1 MKFLEFFKKDQLDI
15 KKSYLKQL
23 IKVAKADG
31 ELETNEYDF
40 ILKVAKRLDSSE
52 AEVQDVE
59 KNLQTIVTE
68 EPSGE
73 DERFQFLYDLVWIMM
88 VDTEIDK
95 QEEQLCT
102 KMADRLGFKP
112 ELVKNLIAAIQRH
125 TNQGLEEDTIYQ
137 MVQTEFVG

>member
-31 ELETNEYDF
+31 ELEANEYEF

-59 KNLQTIVTE
+59 ENLQTIVTE

-73 DERFQFLYDLVWIMM
+73 EERFQFLYDLVWIMM
-88 VDTEIDK
+88 VDADIDK
-95 QEEQLCT
+95 QEEQLCAR
-102 KMADRLGFKP
+102 MADRLGFKH
-112 ELVKNLIAAIQRH
+112 ELVRNLIAAIQRH
-125 TNQGLEEDTIYQ
+125 TNQGLEEDAIYHL
-137 MVQTEFVG
+137 VQKEFVG